1 MNVSKCSIVIWM
13 AHDLVYFIIVAFFA
27 HFKNNIFSLQLFN
40 KISYQSCI
48 VSNFYL
54 PFVTLGLCKLWVVQN
69 IIVDSDG
76 ENFLVKIL
84 ELDDVRI
91 A

>member
-1 MNVSKCSIVIWM
+1 MHVSKCSIVIWM

-27 HFKNNIFSLQLFN
+27 HFKYNIFSLQLFY
-40 KISYQSCI
+40 KVSYQSRI
-48 VSNFYL
+48 VSNFYFPL
-54 PFVTLGLCKLWVVQN
+54 VTLGLCKLRVVQN
-69 IIVDSDG
+69 IIVDSYG
-76 ENFLVKIL
+76 ENLLVKIL